1 MKAAIVKL
9 KFKMGI
15 RESTTK
21 GWGKGRETITGGDG
35 NQLRPGV
42 GDNSVNIV

>member
-9 KFKMGI
+9 KVKMGI

-21 GWGKGRETITGGDG
+21 GWGKGRETITGGEG
-35 NQLRPGV
+35 NQLRAGV
-42 GDNSVNIV
+42 GGGE